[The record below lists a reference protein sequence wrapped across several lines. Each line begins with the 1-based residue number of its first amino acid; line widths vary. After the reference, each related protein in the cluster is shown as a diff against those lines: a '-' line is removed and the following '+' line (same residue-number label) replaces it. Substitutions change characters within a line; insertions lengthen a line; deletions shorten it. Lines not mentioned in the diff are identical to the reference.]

1 MSIIFTETEIKSLQK
16 NPDALD
22 ALINQHECW
31 IVEADSIGGYE
42 EHVKNNERRIEEL
55 KAERD
60 KIIAEY

>member
-31 IVEADSIGGYE
+31 IVEADSIGGFE
-42 EHVKNNERRIEEL
+42 EHVKVNERRIEEL

>member
-16 NPDALD
+16 CPDALD

-31 IVEADSIGGYE
+31 IVEADSIGGFE
-42 EHVKNNERRIEEL
+42 ENVKVNERRIEEL
-55 KAERD
+55 KAARD